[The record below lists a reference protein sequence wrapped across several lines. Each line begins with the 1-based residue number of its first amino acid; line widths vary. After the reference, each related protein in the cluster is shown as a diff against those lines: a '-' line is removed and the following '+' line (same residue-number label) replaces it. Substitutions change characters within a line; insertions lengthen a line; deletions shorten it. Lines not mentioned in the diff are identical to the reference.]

1 MVNEWLLDKQVYV
14 WIKRV
19 REEWMKEQTD
29 QQLLF
34 IQLSEEHS
42 LILDIW
48 RWLISY
54 IIAE

>member
-29 QQLLF
+29 QQFLF
-34 IQLSEEHS
+34 IQLCEEHS

-48 RWLISY
+48 RWLISH